1 MTEEPTLSCDE
12 PQWAAFLAIDWA
24 DRKHVWKLEPAGS
37 GPCEQGE
44 LQQTPE
50 AIEVWA
56 SQLAARFEGRPIAVA
71 LEQSRG
77 AVVFA
82 LTKYRHLYLYPVHPA
97 TLAHF
102 RQAMVPSGAKNDP
115 GDTGLLL
122 ELLVHRRTRLRLLQ
136 PDTEET
142 RELQSL
148 VEVRRKL
155 VDDKTCFTNRLTA
168 QLKLYY
174 PQILR
179 WFYKLSSPATCD
191 FLSRW
196 PTLEAAQKATPRA
209 LRAFFRRHNCP
220 DEECR
225 LEEIRQAVSATHDR
239 AVIQSSILMVQAA
252 VRVIQN
258 LKEDIAK
265 CEDRIEQLTKA
276 HPDFAIFD
284 SLPGAGD
291 ALVPRLISA
300 LGTQRERFESAA
312 EIQAYTGVAPVVRQS
327 GNTRSTHCRKAY
339 PHFLR
344 QTFHEWAA
352 HSIMKS
358 EWAREY
364 YEQQLARG
372 NKHHAAVRA
381 LAFKWIRILF
391 RCWKDRL
398 PYDETR
404 HREALKKRC
413 LPATGADNPVVNL
426 EWKTVAGFLKISA
439 ANS

>member
-1 MTEEPTLSCDE
+1 LQPAEG
-12 PQWAAFLAIDWA
+12 A
-24 DRKHVWKLEPAGS
+24 DA
-37 GPCEQGE
+37 CEQGE
-44 LQQTPE
+44 LEQRPE

-56 SQLAARFEGRPIAVA
+56 SQLATRFGGRPIAVA

-122 ELLVHRRTRLRLLQ
+122 ELLVHHRARLRRLQ

-142 RELQSL
+142 RELQFL

-155 VDDKTCFTNRLTA
+155 VDDKTRFTNRLTA

-179 WFYKLSSPATCD
+179 WFYKLSSPVTCD

-196 PTLEAAQKATPRA
+196 PTLEAAQKAAPRS
-209 LRAFFRRHNCP
+209 LRAFFRRHNCQ
-220 DEECR
+220 DEERR
-225 LEEIRQAVSATHDR
+225 LKEIRQAVPATHDR
-239 AVIQSSILMVQAA
+239 AVIQSSVLMVQAA

-258 LKEDIAK
+258 LKEDITR
-265 CEDRIEQLTKA
+265 CEERIAQLTKS
-276 HPDFAIFD
+276 HPDFAVFD
-284 SLPGAGD
+284 SLPGAGE
-291 ALVPRLISA
+291 ALVPRLIAA
-300 LGTQRERFESAA
+300 LGTQRERFQSAA
-312 EIQAYTGVAPVVRQS
+312 EIQAYTGIAPVVRQS
-327 GNTRSTHCRKAY
+327 GNTRFTHCRQAY

-358 EWAREY
+358 EWAKAY
-364 YEQQLARG
+364 YDQQLRRG
-372 NKHHAAVRA
+372 KKHHAAVRA

-391 RCWKDRL
+391 RCWRDAL
-398 PYDETR
+398 PYDEVR
-404 HREALKKRC
+404 HQAALKKRC
-413 LPATGADNPVVNL
+413 SPTGAAADPVVNL